1 MPVTLTW
8 TGHATWL
15 IDTGAGTLLV
25 DPFFDECPTASM
37 KAMDV
42 ACDAILVTHGH
53 FDHVADL
60 VAIAKRTA
68 ARVLCNWEIGQWLG
82 AQGVENIQPMNLG
95 GSAAVPGGRAT
106 MELAWHSSSLPDGT
120 YGGNP
125 CGWLLDVSDQL
136 VYLAG
141 DTALFSDME
150 RIGRRRDGRRLDAAI
165 LPIGDL
171 FTMGPDAAREAV
183 RLLQPKVALPNHYGT
198 WPPIA
203 QDAAAWARA
212 VAADG
217 VATAQVLAPGES
229 VTLERI
235 AERR

>member
-37 KAMDV
+37 KAADV

-60 VAIAKRTA
+60 ESIAKRTGA
-68 ARVLCNWEIGQWLG
+68 KVFCNWEIGQWLG
-82 AQGVENIQPMNLG
+82 GRGVTNVQPMNLG
-95 GSAAVPGGRAT
+95 GSADVPGGRAT

-120 YGGNP
+120 YGGTP
-125 CGWLLDVSDQL
+125 CGWLLDVAGKL
-136 VYLAG
+136 VYVAG
-141 DTALFSDME
+141 DTAVFSDME
-150 RIGRRRDGRRLDAAI
+150 RLGRRGDGRRLDAAI
-165 LPIGDL
+165 LPIGGL
-171 FTMGPDAAREAV
+171 FTMGPEASREAI
-183 RLLQPKVALPNHYGT
+183 RLLKPRLALPDHFGT

-203 QDAAAWARA
+203 QDAAAWARG
-212 VAADG
+212 VEADG
-217 VATAQVLAPGES
+217 VATPRVLAPGES
-229 VTLERI
+229 ISLS
-235 AERR
+235 